1 MCHSSI
7 LSLIVNPS
15 PEIHQCSAFSIT
27 HCLETLLFQVML
39 NTMETNDRKLWAVYT
54 CKDLSLTHSF
64 PKPKRG
70 PNKWI
75 FPKGKM
81 GASLINSWDA
91 GYLRKVIRG
100 MHYLETFPAT
110 LQLMTEKAQKA
121 LSLKCGLRQWHI
133 SALFFGFLSFQ
144 FPVALFFW
152 SYIQG
157 AEPAKWLWSRILR
170 FHKQMPSRTTQPLN
184 PTSE

>member
-1 MCHSSI
+1 VCHSSI

-54 CKDLSLTHSF
+54 CKDLSLAHSF

-133 SALFFGFLSFQ
+133 SALSGWKPSIVIKRRRCPRWGCVDGSHPEHQRWSLGCSDVGHFGVWWRCFC
-144 FPVALFFW
+144 V
-152 SYIQG
+152 
-157 AEPAKWLWSRILR
+157 
-170 FHKQMPSRTTQPLN
+170 
-184 PTSE
+184 